1 MGSKHQIWPVEV
13 EPAGCPSSLWVI
25 AGPTAQRSENPI
37 YKRLPLLMDLDPLGR
52 DWSKSLEAE
61 CFLVCH
67 REKRM
72 AREIQDAWEGSGTLA
87 KSSTHNGFSA
97 LRQMPH
103 RVWLLTAWLEL
114 KFQ

>member
-1 MGSKHQIWPVEV
+1 MACGGGACWLSVLPLGH
-13 EPAGCPSSLWVI
+13 SS
-25 AGPTAQRSENPI
+25 PTAQRSENLI
-37 YKRLPLLMDLDPLGR
+37 YKRLPLLMDFDPLGR

-61 CFLVCH
+61 RLLICH

-72 AREIQDAWEGSGTLA
+72 GRTIHDAWEGRWTLA
-87 KSSTHNGFSA
+87 KRSMHDGFVA
-97 LRQMPH
+97 LCKMPH